1 MGRLGG
7 GAIGLG
13 VANFE
18 AVLPVLIRQPKSLG
32 WKSLLT
38 RRTPGRWIPARGP
51 GWRNEGFRRGAIL
64 TMRGDEVAHLHRYLA
79 EFDFRYSC
87 CTALRFQTANA
98 AMCWSHSRQAPD
110 LSVDW
115 WSQLRL

>member
-51 GWRNEGFRRGAIL
+51 GWRN
-64 TMRGDEVAHLHRYLA
+64 
-79 EFDFRYSC
+79 
-87 CTALRFQTANA
+87 
-98 AMCWSHSRQAPD
+98 
-110 LSVDW
+110 
-115 WSQLRL
+115 

>member
-1 MGRLGG
+1 
-7 GAIGLG
+7 
-13 VANFE
+13 
-18 AVLPVLIRQPKSLG
+18 
-32 WKSLLT
+32 
-38 RRTPGRWIPARGP
+38 
-51 GWRNEGFRRGAIL
+51 
-64 TMRGDEVAHLHRYLA
+64 MRGDEVAHLHRYLA